1 MNRFYKKKR
10 LNEKRE
16 EQKEKPMIQW
26 KRIKKDIVELNLNEN
41 HINRWTNKQLKNTL
55 FLKRR
60 INEKLLPKKRQ
71 S

>member
-1 MNRFYKKKR
+1 MMKWKR
-10 LNEKRE
+10 L
-16 EQKEKPMIQW
+16 
-26 KRIKKDIVELNLNEN
+26 KKDMVELNFNEN
-41 HINRWTNKQLKNTL
+41 HINRRTNKQLKNTL